1 MQTCDLESRTQE
13 IGRDL
18 FARARRAERTSPS
31 DGLLDRMLMKWGMR
45 DERLKAQLFRF
56 IDVLPVLASPKQVN
70 AHLREYL
77 GTVRDRLPPGA
88 GLALKMLP
96 DDGWLGRQL
105 ADFAR
110 GGSSPPPTC
119 RRRSPPS
126 GRCGRASSRSRSTCS
141 ARRCFLRPKRSAIKR
156 SICTL
161 LKD

>member
-31 DGLLDRMLMKWGMR
+31 DGFLDRMLMKWGMR

-56 IDVLPVLASPKQVN
+56 IDVLPVLSAPKQVN

-77 GTVRDRLPPGA
+77 GTVRDRLPLGA

-110 GGSSPPPTC
+110 SNT
-119 RRRSPPS
+119 RRM
-126 GRCGRASSRSRSTCS
+126 
-141 ARRCFLRPKRSAIKR
+141 ARRFIAATDLPEAIAAVPALRARKLAFTID
-156 SICTL
+156 L
-161 LKD
+161 L